1 MTSTPTSGFSRRSFL
16 GLSAA
21 VGAAGLSAACGG
33 GTSGPPGT
41 DQGGGGGGGEF
52 TGKYEWPNVSLAF
65 WNGFTGGDGPYMKKM
80 VQEFNSEHQNIKVT
94 MTTIRWQ
101 DYYQKVPAAVLS
113 GQGPD
118 VGIAHQDNLATLAAR
133 RSIQPLDDIAGEL
146 KLEESD
152 FIPAVWKGGIYQ
164 DKRYGIPLD
173 VHSLA
178 QYWNTDQLSKAGLQA
193 PPKDREEF
201 EQAVTK
207 LKSGGIQNPF
217 WMPSLWPAH
226 LIFYSLI
233 WQNGGAPYSEDGQTA
248 TFNSAEGVEALTW
261 MVDQIKNGVS
271 PRNVAIDTQYNAFK
285 SGRNAGTFDGIWQIN
300 DLKTTAPKLK
310 WALASVP
317 QIFDQQ
323 AVWSNGHNFVLMTQR
338 QPDDNKLQ
346 ASKVFIDYISTKS
359 AEWAKSGMIPARNS
373 AREDASFGQ
382 LEQAKVAE
390 NVDAFHF
397 LPAVPGI
404 GDVGFQ
410 GIEQAVNKATLQQQ
424 EPKQALNIAAGVA
437 NKLLEENR
445 KKFGG

>member
-21 VGAAGLSAACGG
+21 VGAAGLAAACGG

-41 DQGGGGGGGEF
+41 QQGGGGEF
-52 TGKYEWPNVSLAF
+52 TGEYTGPNVALKY

-80 VQEFNSEHQNIKVT
+80 VDQFNTEHPNIKVT

-133 RSIQPLDDIAGEL
+133 RSIQPLDDIATEL

-152 FIPAVWKGGIYQ
+152 FLPAVWKGGIYQ

-193 PPKDREEF
+193 PPKSKEEF
-201 EQAVTK
+201 DQAVSK
-207 LKSGGIQNPF
+207 IKSGGLQNPF

-300 DLKTTAPKLK
+300 DLKSTAPKLK

-346 ASKVFIDYISTKS
+346 ASKIFIDWISKKS

-424 EPKQALNIAAGVA
+424 EPKQALDIAAGVA

>member
-1 MTSTPTSGFSRRSFL
+1 MSTSSDSGLSRRNFL

-21 VGAAGLSAACGG
+21 VGTAGLAAAACGG

-41 DQGGGGGGGEF
+41 QQQGGGGEY
-52 TGKYEWPNVSLAF
+52 TGKYEGPNVTLAF
-65 WNGFTGGDGPYMKKM
+65 WNGFTGGDGPYMKKL
-80 VQEFNSEHQNIKVT
+80 VQEFNSEHPNIKAT

-101 DYYQKVPAAVLS
+101 DYYQKVPAAVRS

-118 VGIAHQDNLATLAAR
+118 VGIAHQDNLGTLAAR
-133 RSIQPLDDIAGEL
+133 RSIVPLDDIATEL

-152 FIPAVWKGGIYQ
+152 FIPAVWKGGIYKDQ
-164 DKRYGIPLD
+164 RYGIPLD

-178 QYWNTDQLSKAGLQA
+178 QYWNTDQLSKAGLQN
-193 PPKDREEF
+193 PPANRQEF
-201 EQAVTK
+201 EQAVQK
-207 LKSGGIQNPF
+207 IKSGGLQNPF

-226 LIFYSLI
+226 LIFYSLL
-233 WQNGGAPYSEDGQTA
+233 WQNGGQPYSDDGQTA
-248 TFNSAEGVEALTW
+248 TYNSPEGVEALSW
-261 MVDQIKNGVS
+261 MVDQIKNGNS

-310 WALASVP
+310 WVMASIP
-317 QIFDQQ
+317 QVFDQK
-323 AVWSNGHNFVLMTQR
+323 AVWSNGHNFVLMSQ
-338 QPDDNKLQ
+338 QKQDDNKLQ
-346 ASKVFIDYISTKS
+346 ASKVFIDYISKKS
-359 AEWAKSGMIPARNS
+359 ADWANSGMIPARNT
-373 AREDASFGQ
+373 AREDPGF
-382 LEQAKVAE
+382 AKLPQSAVAKD
-390 NVDAFHF
+390 VDAFRF

-410 GIEQAVNKATLQQQ
+410 GIEQAVNKATLLQQ
-424 EPKQALNIAAGVA
+424 EPKQALDTAAGVA

>member
-1 MTSTPTSGFSRRSFL
+1 MTSTPNPGFSRRSFL

-21 VGAAGLSAACGG
+21 VGAAGLAAACGG

-41 DQGGGGGGGEF
+41 QQGGGGEF
-52 TGKYEWPNVSLAF
+52 TGEYTGPNVALKY

-80 VQEFNSEHQNIKVT
+80 VDQFNTEHPNIKVT

-133 RSIQPLDDIAGEL
+133 RSIQPLDDIATEL

-193 PPKDREEF
+193 PPKSKEEF
-201 EQAVTK
+201 DQAVSK
-207 LKSGGIQNPF
+207 IKSGGLQNPF

-300 DLKTTAPKLK
+300 DLKSTAPKLK

-346 ASKVFIDYISTKS
+346 ASKIFIDWISKKS

-390 NVDAFHF
+390 NIDAFRF

-410 GIEQAVNKATLQQQ
+410 SIEQAVNKATLQQQ
-424 EPKQALNIAAGVA
+424 EPKQALDIAAGVA

>member
-21 VGAAGLSAACGG
+21 VGAAGLAAACGG

-41 DQGGGGGGGEF
+41 QQGGGGEF
-52 TGKYEWPNVSLAF
+52 TGEYTGPNVALKY
-65 WNGFTGGDGPYMKKM
+65 WNGFTGGDGPFMKQM
-80 VQEFNSEHQNIKVT
+80 VDQFNTAHPNIKVT

-133 RSIQPLDDIAGEL
+133 RSIQPLDDIATEL

-193 PPKDREEF
+193 PPKSKEEF
-201 EQAVTK
+201 DQAVSK
-207 LKSGGIQNPF
+207 IKSGGLQNPF

-300 DLKTTAPKLK
+300 DLKSTAPKLK

-317 QIFDQQ
+317 KIFDED

-346 ASKVFIDYISTKS
+346 ASKIFIDWISKKS

-424 EPKQALNIAAGVA
+424 EPKQALDIAAGVA

>member
-21 VGAAGLSAACGG
+21 VGAAGLAAACGG

-41 DQGGGGGGGEF
+41 QQGGGGEF
-52 TGKYEWPNVSLAF
+52 TGEYTGPNVALKY

-80 VQEFNSEHQNIKVT
+80 VDQFNTEHPNIKVT

-133 RSIQPLDDIAGEL
+133 RSILPLDDIATEL

-152 FIPAVWKGGIYQ
+152 FIPAVWKGGLYQ

-193 PPKDREEF
+193 PPKSKEEF
-201 EQAVTK
+201 DQAVSK
-207 LKSGGIQNPF
+207 IKSGGLQNPF

-300 DLKTTAPKLK
+300 DLKSTAPKLK

-346 ASKVFIDYISTKS
+346 ASKIFIDWISKKS

-424 EPKQALNIAAGVA
+424 EPKQALDIAAGVA

>member
-21 VGAAGLSAACGG
+21 VGAAGLAAACGG

-41 DQGGGGGGGEF
+41 QQGGGGEF
-52 TGKYEWPNVSLAF
+52 TGEYTGPNVALKY

-80 VQEFNSEHQNIKVT
+80 VDQFNTEHPNIKVT

-133 RSIQPLDDIAGEL
+133 RSIQPLDDIATEL

-193 PPKDREEF
+193 PPKSKEEF
-201 EQAVTK
+201 DQAVSK
-207 LKSGGIQNPF
+207 IKSGGLQNPF

-300 DLKTTAPKLK
+300 DLKSTAPKLK

-346 ASKVFIDYISTKS
+346 ASKIFIDWISKKS

-424 EPKQALNIAAGVA
+424 EPKQALDIAAGVA

>member
-1 MTSTPTSGFSRRSFL
+1 MTATPTSGFSRRNFL

-21 VGAAGLSAACGG
+21 VGAAGLTAACGG

-41 DQGGGGGGGEF
+41 QQGGGGEF
-52 TGKYEWPNVSLAF
+52 TGTYDGPNVSLAF
-65 WNGFTGGDGPYMKKM
+65 WNGFTGGDGPYMKKL
-80 VQEFNSEHQNIKVT
+80 VEDFNAAHQNIKVT

-152 FIPAVWKGGIYQ
+152 FIPAVWQGGIYQ

-178 QYWNTDQLSKAGLQA
+178 QYWNTDQLGKAGLDK
-193 PPKDREEF
+193 PPANKEEF
-201 EQAVTK
+201 DQAVAK
-207 LKSGGIQNPF
+207 IKAGGVQYPF

-233 WQNGGAPYSEDGQTA
+233 WQNGGTPYSEDGQTA
-248 TFNSAEGVEALTW
+248 TFNSPEGVEALTW
-261 MVDQIKNGVS
+261 MVDQIKAGNS

-300 DLKTTAPKLK
+300 DLKATAPKLK
-310 WALASVP
+310 WTMASIP
-317 QIFDQQ
+317 QIFDEQ

-338 QPDDNKLQ
+338 SANDNKLQ
-346 ASKVFIDYISTKS
+346 AAKIFINEISEKS

-382 LEQAKVAE
+382 QDQATVAE
-390 NVDAFHF
+390 NADAYRF

-410 GIEQAVNKATLQQQ
+410 GIEQAVNKATLLQRS
-424 EPKQALNIAAGVA
+424 PKDALDEAA
-437 NKLLEENR
+437 NKANRLLEENR

>member
-1 MTSTPTSGFSRRSFL
+1 MTASPHPVSRRNFL

-21 VGAAGLSAACGG
+21 VGAAGLTAACGG

-41 DQGGGGGGGEF
+41 QDQGTGGDF
-52 TGKYEWPNVSLAF
+52 TGEYTGPNVQLKF

-80 VQEFNSEHQNIKVT
+80 VDQFNTEHPNIKVT

-101 DYYQKVPAAVLS
+101 DYYQKVPAAVVS

-133 RSIQPLDDIAGEL
+133 RSILPLDDIATEL

-178 QYWNTDQLSKAGLQA
+178 QYWNTDQLTKAGLEA
-193 PPKDREEF
+193 PPANKAEF
-201 EQAVTK
+201 DSAVDK
-207 LKSGGIQNPF
+207 IKSAGLQNPF

-233 WQNGGAPYSEDGQTA
+233 WQNGGAPYSEDGQSA
-248 TFNSAEGVEALTW
+248 TFNSPEGVEALTW
-261 MVDQIKNGVS
+261 MVDQIKSGVS

-300 DLKTTAPKLK
+300 DLKSSAPKLK
-310 WALASVP
+310 WALAPVP
-317 QIFDQQ
+317 QIFDQP
-323 AVWSNGHNFVLMTQR
+323 AVWSNGHNFVLMSQK
-338 QPDDNKLQ
+338 QADDNKLQ
-346 ASKVFIDYISTKS
+346 ASKIFINQISEKS
-359 AEWAKSGMIPARNS
+359 AEWAKSGMVPARNS
-373 AREDASFGQ
+373 AREDASFASQ
-382 LEQAKVAE
+382 TQAPVVE
-390 NVDAFHF
+390 NVDIFRF
-397 LPAVPGI
+397 LPSVPGI
-404 GDVGFQ
+404 GDVGFR
-410 GIEQAVNKATLQQQ
+410 GIEQAVNKATLLQQD
-424 EPKQALNIAAGVA
+424 PKQALDTAAGVA

>member
-1 MTSTPTSGFSRRSFL
+1 MTSTPNPGFSRRSFL

-21 VGAAGLSAACGG
+21 VGAAGLAAACGG

-41 DQGGGGGGGEF
+41 QQGGGGEF
-52 TGKYEWPNVSLAF
+52 TGEYTGPNVALKY

-80 VQEFNSEHQNIKVT
+80 VDQFNTEHPNIKVT

-133 RSIQPLDDIAGEL
+133 RSILPLDDIATEL
-146 KLEESD
+146 QLDESD

-178 QYWNTDQLSKAGLQA
+178 QYWNTDQLSKAGLDK
-193 PPKDREEF
+193 PPATKEEF
-201 EQAVTK
+201 DQATEK
-207 LKSGGIQNPF
+207 LKAGGSQPF
-217 WMPSLWPAH
+217 WMPSRWPAH

-248 TFNSAEGVEALTW
+248 TFNSEEGVEALTW

-271 PRNVAIDTQYNAFK
+271 PRNVAVDTQYNAFK
-285 SGRNAGTFDGIWQIN
+285 TGKNAGTFDGIWQIN

-310 WALASVP
+310 WALAPVP
-317 QIFDQQ
+317 KIFDQD
-323 AVWSNGHNFVLMTQR
+323 AVWSNGHNFVLMSQ
-338 QPDDNKLQ
+338 QKPDDNKLQ
-346 ASKVFIDYISTKS
+346 ASKVFIDWISKKS
-359 AEWAKSGMIPARNS
+359 ADWAGAGMIPARNS
-373 AREDASFGQ
+373 AREDPSFAQ
-382 LEQAKVAE
+382 QTQAPIAE
-390 NVDAFHF
+390 KVDAFKF
-397 LPAVPGI
+397 LPSVPGI
-404 GDVGFQ
+404 GDVGAQ
-410 GIEQAVNKATLQQQ
+410 GIEIAVNKAMLLQLP
-424 EPKQALNIAAGVA
+424 PKEALEQSAGVA
-437 NKLLEENR
+437 NKLLEDNR
-445 KKFGG
+445 KK

>member
-1 MTSTPTSGFSRRSFL
+1 MTATPGSGLSRRNFL

-21 VGAAGLSAACGG
+21 VGAAGLTAACGG

-41 DQGGGGGGGEF
+41 QDQGTGGDF
-52 TGKYEWPNVSLAF
+52 TGEYTGPNVQLKF

-80 VQEFNSEHQNIKVT
+80 VDQFNTEHPNIKVT

-101 DYYQKVPAAVLS
+101 DYYQKVPAAVIS

-133 RSIQPLDDIAGEL
+133 RSILPLDDIATEL

-178 QYWNTDQLSKAGLQA
+178 QYWNSDQLSKAGLQA
-193 PPKDREEF
+193 PPTNKEEF
-201 EQAVTK
+201 EQTVAK
-207 LKSGGIQNPF
+207 IKSGGLQSPF

-233 WQNGGAPYSEDGQTA
+233 WQNGGTPYSEDGQTA

-310 WALASVP
+310 WAMAPVP
-317 QIFDQQ
+317 QIFDQP
-323 AVWSNGHNFVLMTQR
+323 AVWSNGHNFVLMSQKKA
-338 QPDDNKLQ
+338 DDNKLQ
-346 ASKVFIDYISTKS
+346 ASKIFINSISEKS
-359 AEWAKSGMIPARNS
+359 IEWAKSGMVPARNS
-373 AREDASFGQ
+373 AREDASFAGQ
-382 LEQAKVAE
+382 TQAAVAK
-390 NVDAFHF
+390 NIDIFRF
-397 LPAVPGI
+397 LPSVPGI

-410 GIEQAVNKATLQQQ
+410 GIEQAVNKATLLQQ
-424 EPKQALNIAAGVA
+424 EPKQALDAAAGVA
-437 NKLLEENR
+437 DKLLEENR